1 MIYRALPV
9 IAAVCILGGCGEEP
23 RADRAPFS
31 YGMEAPTGDERRAL
45 ASMAALEAD
54 LAQAGSL
61 QGDERIEAER
71 RLGPVVAKNAD
82 LCVGTRLENKG
93 WYLLASWRFQ
103 FVNETAATLEALDRL
118 DRCGSPILKQAGRN
132 LRVQV
137 LCRQGRLNL
146 ARPLAESLVRDIP
159 QFQPTL
165 DLVALHERVG
175 QAAPALPGLTRPTAP
190 VLLMIAASWDEGTR
204 ARLARLLGRAAA
216 AEWTPILVLFDATP
230 AVIPTLPGLLLRPDL
245 QVVHARTASEVAA
258 WREAWTPPSEFF
270 VAALKSDGTLLAV
283 DLRTDDPL
291 PLVAPIGTMAAPG
304 P

>member
-103 FVNETAATLEALDRL
+103 FVNETADLRPSTAWTVAAHRSSSRPVAT
-118 DRCGSPILKQAGRN
+118 CGSKS
-132 LRVQV
+132 
-137 LCRQGRLNL
+137 C
-146 ARPLAESLVRDIP
+146 
-159 QFQPTL
+159 
-165 DLVALHERVG
+165 
-175 QAAPALPGLTRPTAP
+175 AA
-190 VLLMIAASWDEGTR
+190 
-204 ARLARLLGRAAA
+204 RAA
-216 AEWTPILVLFDATP
+216 
-230 AVIPTLPGLLLRPDL
+230 
-245 QVVHARTASEVAA
+245 
-258 WREAWTPPSEFF
+258 
-270 VAALKSDGTLLAV
+270 
-283 DLRTDDPL
+283 
-291 PLVAPIGTMAAPG
+291 
-304 P
+304 